1 MKRILM
7 YLMSL
12 GFLCPSLTA
21 QPMAIQHIS
30 GAGADNSYSVSHDLT
45 RSASGELY
53 MAGEFKGEMM
63 MPDSTYSSSGLFTLQ
78 TPDGFITKYASD
90 GSYQWTFPI
99 GSEIFGKVNQVHFQE
114 GVGCW
119 ALINSMNGTVI
130 DSLNFS
136 HAGEFLDIV
145 ILISE
150 EGELLFHQT
159 IEAEDGISDLH
170 FTLGEFDD
178 LYFTGLMDGDLQVGG
193 YTLDDGNGPPTGFV
207 LRMLSDGTVSWGQ
220 LIGNQNMM
228 FGHPAAGAQGEVYVT
243 GKLYADSQ
251 IPAKMGTQV
260 ITQETVHDFFL
271 ARFDSTG
278 ALEWV
283 HTSPDASAAVTP
295 SAAGWAA
302 KYASSG
308 HVYVTG
314 EFAGTS
320 LDLDGVILTNEHS
333 GKDFFLAKFSSN
345 GTIQWAV
352 NNRAMSQAARGRELA
367 IGDQGEVF
375 VQGTY
380 GVGTQGGFSM
390 ELGIGGNKIILAPTA
405 DEDVFQAAYSSA
417 GILLWAEGGNGYSDD
432 FSGGI
437 AATGNGQA
445 VFSGGFQDT
454 LLLPDT
460 MLVATPDLIS
470 TNAYLTWSGGSST
483 SIADQLETADHW
495 RAYPNPV
502 SSILYVSDEEWD
514 PQSKWQL
521 IDSQGR
527 ILKKANGQLSDF
539 QWDVSELPS
548 GLFFL
553 QRIRDGKHSTR
564 SIMVR

>member
-7 YLMSL
+7 SLMSL
-12 GFLCPSLTA
+12 GFLCPLLTA
-21 QPMAIQHIS
+21 QPLAIQHIS
-30 GAGADNSYSVSHDLT
+30 AAGTDNSYSVSHDLT
-45 RSASGELY
+45 RSASGDLY
-53 MAGEFKGEMM
+53 MAGEFKGEMV

-90 GSYQWTFPI
+90 GSYEWTFPV

-119 ALINSMNGTVI
+119 ALINSMNGTTI
-130 DSLNFS
+130 DSLSFS
-136 HAGEFLDIV
+136 HAGDFLDII

-150 EGELLFHQT
+150 DGELLFHQT
-159 IEAEDGISDLH
+159 IEAEDGIWDLH
-170 FTLGEFDD
+170 FAVGQFGD
-178 LYFTGLMDGDLQVGG
+178 LFFTGQMDGDLQVGG
-193 YTLDDGNGPPTGFV
+193 YTLDDGNGPSIGFV
-207 LRMLSDGTVSWGQ
+207 LRMLTDGSVSWGQ

-228 FGHPAAGAQGEVYVT
+228 FGHPAAGAEGEVYVT

-251 IPAKMGTQV
+251 IPAKMGPQT
-260 ITQETVHDFFL
+260 ITKETVHDLFL

-278 ALEWV
+278 MFEWV

-302 KYASSG
+302 KYAPSG

-320 LDLDGVILTNEHS
+320 LDLNGVTLTNEHS
-333 GKDFFLAKFSSN
+333 GKDFFLAKFSAN
-345 GTIQWAV
+345 GTIQWAI
-352 NNRAMSQAARGRELA
+352 NNGGMTQAARGRELA
-367 IGDQGEVF
+367 IGDQGEIF

-380 GVGTQGGFSM
+380 GVGTAGGFQM
-390 ELGIGGNKIILAPTA
+390 DLGTGGNKVMLPFTA
-405 DEDVFQAAYSSA
+405 DEDVFQAAFSST
-417 GILLWAEGGNGYSDD
+417 GTLLWAEGGNGYSDD

-437 AATGNGQA
+437 AAIGNGQA

-470 TNAYLTWSGGSST
+470 TNAYLTWSGESST
-483 SIADQLETADHW
+483 SIADQLETPDSWTAF
-495 RAYPNPV
+495 PNPV
-502 SSILYVSDEEWD
+502 SSVLTISDEDWD
-514 PQSKWQL
+514 PQSQWQL

-527 ILKKANGQLSDF
+527 ILRKSVEQSQEF
-539 QWDVSELPS
+539 QWDVSELPT

-553 QRIRDGKHSTR
+553 QRIGDGKHSTR
-564 SIMVR
+564 SIMIR